1 MQFLL
6 FLSSLSAGLFVSA
19 LRFHEK
25 RALFKEIT
33 FLEQG
38 FFKAEERER
47 ESHSQSQVYSELI
60 IRPRGAISDNELQSA
75 VRTGIGSVT
84 EL

>member
-38 FFKAEERER
+38 FFKAEERE
-47 ESHSQSQVYSELI
+47 SHSQSQVYSELI